1 MPTAAS
7 LSKKISEITANDAG
21 EPDLYGYVRDLLIRS
36 TFGIGLLERQVVI
49 DSKLDSSLRRPDLV
63 VYRTEG
69 KKALRGPNH
78 AIAVFEIKKDAQ
90 VQAAP
95 VPILREKRGYV
106 QAGTAWFFLIDQ
118 NVVLSL
124 IHI

>member
-7 LSKKISEITANDAG
+7 LSRKIREITANEAG
-21 EPDLYGYVRDLLIRS
+21 EPDLYGYVRDLLTRT
-36 TFGIGLLERQVVI
+36 TFGIGLQDRQVVV
-49 DSKLDSSLRRPDLV
+49 DSKLDGSLKRPDLV

-69 KKALRGPNH
+69 RKALRGPNH
-78 AIAVFEIKKDAQ
+78 AIAVFEIKKDDQ

-106 QAGTAWFFLIDQ
+106 QAESTGRPF
-118 NVVLSL
+118 
-124 IHI
+124 